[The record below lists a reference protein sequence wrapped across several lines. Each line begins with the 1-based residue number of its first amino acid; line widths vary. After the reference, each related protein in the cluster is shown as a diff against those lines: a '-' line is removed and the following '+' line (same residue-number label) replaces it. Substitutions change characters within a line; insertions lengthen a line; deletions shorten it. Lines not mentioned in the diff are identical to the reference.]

1 MNYKIIILIIDS
13 DGEPCYV
20 KNREILRKYIH
31 LYPSIKSFFVR
42 LTPDQSD
49 PIRLEGDILFCKGTE
64 SFYPGILNK
73 TLAAMEYCVKNYS
86 FDYILRTNLSSFWN
100 LPRLLEVI
108 KQLPMTDCIFSPYC
122 RGYHILNTR
131 VDFPSGCGFISSK
144 DIIQKFIDHRDL
156 FLDTVVDDVSFGVC
170 CMRLQIPLLESVKYD
185 FCTDNS
191 IITQDM
197 VNTIVSNGYYHYRVK
212 DQTRAYDNL
221 VFEFLYN
228 AIYS

>member
-1 MNYKIIILIIDS
+1 MNYRLIILIIDS
-13 DGEPCYV
+13 DNEPCYV

-31 LYPSIKSFFVR
+31 SYPSIQSFFVR
-42 LTPDQSD
+42 ASPDQED
-49 PIRLEGDILFCKGTE
+49 PVRLEGDVLFWKGTE

-73 TLAAMEYCVKNYS
+73 TLAAMEYCEKTYT
-86 FDYILRTNLSSFWN
+86 FDYILRTNLSSFWH
-100 LPRLLEVI
+100 LPRLLEVVD
-108 KQLPMTDCIFSPYC
+108 QLPKTNCVFSPYC
-122 RGYHILNTR
+122 RGYYILNTY

-144 DIIQKFIDHRDL
+144 DVIQQFISRRDL

-170 CMRLQIPLLESVKYD
+170 CARLQIPYTESVKYD

-197 VNTIVSNGYYHYRVK
+197 VHTIVSNGYYHYRVK
-212 DQTRAYDNL
+212 DRTRAYDNQ